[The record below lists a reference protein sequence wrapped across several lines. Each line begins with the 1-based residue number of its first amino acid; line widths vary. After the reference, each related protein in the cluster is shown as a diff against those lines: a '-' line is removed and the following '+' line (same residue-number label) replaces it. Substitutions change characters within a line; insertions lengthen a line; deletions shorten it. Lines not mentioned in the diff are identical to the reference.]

1 MASAIESSQALQRAM
16 EHARQG
22 RLAEARQLCEGV
34 LATEPAN
41 SGALSC
47 LGEVLLAMRRP
58 EEALACFE
66 RLVQAQP
73 NGVEALCNRGIALLV
88 LGRHEPALASLDRAM
103 QMAPADAAV
112 LFHRGI
118 CLMALQRWQEAV
130 DSLDRVLAGMPQHA
144 PTLAK
149 RGDALVAMRRFEEAL
164 ASFTRAL
171 SAAPGDVGLLN
182 NRARVLME
190 LSRPQE
196 ALAVYEQVL
205 QTRPGDA
212 DAWYNAGNGLAG
224 SSRFEEALGRYD
236 RALAIAPAHVLAL
249 SNRGN
254 ALRRLGRLDEALA
267 SYDRALAIR
276 PDLVDTLHN
285 RGNVLAALG
294 RTAEAR
300 ASYERVLDLEPRYLP
315 ARWALVMGAIP
326 VAAGSKAEIDEGRRV
341 FAAGLDELA
350 WLAPDG
356 LQGARAVQQMVPFYL
371 AYHEENNRDL
381 FARYGAICAQATEE
395 QRRTQ
400 PRGRPVR
407 PRVRL
412 AVVSAHVR
420 SHSVW
425 HALLKGAFQHL
436 DARRIDIEVFHLSA
450 VSDAETDWARTRS
463 RHFEQGPLAPE
474 LWAERIRA
482 REPDVVLYPE
492 VGMDPATAYLASQR
506 LGAVQAATW
515 GHPHT
520 TGMPTM
526 DCFFSAAALEPPDG
540 DEHYTERLI
549 RLPRL
554 GCCFA
559 PSGVEAAQ
567 VDLATLG
574 IRADRPLLLSPGTP
588 YKYAPEHDWV
598 LAEIAARLGRCT
610 IVLFR
615 DAGAPWSALYP
626 KLLDR
631 ISAAFTA
638 RGVSFAEHCVVLPWQ
653 HKPAFYGLMQ
663 RADLMLDTIGFSGFN
678 TAMQAVECGLP
689 IVTREGRFMRGRFAG
704 GILESMRLGELVAAD
719 ENAYVEMAVRLAGD
733 PSRRREIK
741 GRIEAERGALFD
753 DVGTVRE
760 LEEHLLELARR

>member
-1 MASAIESSQALQRAM
+1 VAAGIESSQSLQRALD
-16 EHARQG
+16 HARQG
-22 RLAEARQLCEGV
+22 RLAEARRLCEAV
-34 LATEPAN
+34 LASEPAN
-41 SGALSC
+41 AGALSC

-66 RLVQAQP
+66 RLVRAHP
-73 NGVEALCNRGIALLV
+73 DSVEALCNHGIALLV

-103 QMAPADAAV
+103 AAAPGDAAV
-112 LFHRGI
+112 LFHRGV
-118 CLMALQRWQEAV
+118 CLMALQRWQAAV
-130 DSLDRVLAGMPQHA
+130 DSFDLVLATIPQHV

-164 ASFTRAL
+164 ASYVRAL
-171 SAAPGDVGLLN
+171 SAAPGDAGLISS
-182 NRARVLME
+182 RANVLME
-190 LSRPQE
+190 LNRPHE
-196 ALAVYEQVL
+196 ALADYERVL
-205 QTRPGDA
+205 QARPGDA
-212 DAWYNAGNGLAG
+212 DAWYNAGNGLAAL
-224 SSRFEEALGRYD
+224 SRFGEALERYD
-236 RALAIAPAHVLAL
+236 RALAIAPDHALAHG
-249 SNRGN
+249 NRGN
-254 ALRRLGRLDEALA
+254 TLRRLGRLDEALA
-267 SYDRALAIR
+267 SYERALAIK
-276 PDLVDTLHN
+276 PDLLDTLHN

-294 RTAEAR
+294 RAAQAG
-300 ASYERVLDLEPRYLP
+300 ASYERALAIEPRYLP

-326 VAAGSKAEIDEGRRV
+326 AAARSRAEIEEGRRA
-341 FAAGLDELA
+341 FAAGLDEMAQLI
-350 WLAPDG
+350 PDA
-356 LQGARAVQQMVPFYL
+356 LQAARAVQQMVPFYL

-381 FARYGAICAQATEE
+381 FARYGAICAQATAGTR
-395 QRRTQ
+395 QTQ
-400 PRGRPVR
+400 LRVPPAR

-420 SHSVW
+420 THSVW

-436 DARRIDIEVFHLSA
+436 DASRIEIEVFHLSA
-450 VSDAETDWARTRS
+450 VSDAETEWARGQS
-463 RHFEQGPLAPE
+463 RHFEQGPHAPE

-506 LGAVQAATW
+506 LGPVQVATW

-559 PSGVEAAQ
+559 PSGVEPAP
-567 VDLATLG
+567 VDLAALG
-574 IRADRPLLLSPGTP
+574 IPADCPLLLSPGTP

-626 KLLDR
+626 KLFER
-631 ISAAFTA
+631 MEAAFAA
-638 RGVSFAEHCVVLPWQ
+638 RGVRFSDHCVVVPWQ
-653 HKPAFYGLMQ
+653 GKPAFYGLLR

-689 IVTREGRFMRGRFAG
+689 IVTRQGRFLRGRFAG
-704 GILESMRLGELVAAD
+704 GILASLGLGELVAAD
-719 ENAYVEMAVRLAGD
+719 ESAYVDTAVRLAGD
-733 PSRRREIK
+733 PARRRYLRH
-741 GRIEAERGALFD
+741 RIEAERGALFE

-760 LEEHLLELARR
+760 LEQHLIALARG

>member
-73 NGVEALCNRGIALLV
+73 NSVEALCNRGIALLV

-103 QMAPADAAV
+103 AAAPADAAV

-149 RGDALVAMRRFEEAL
+149 RGDALAAMRRFEEAL
-164 ASFTRAL
+164 ASYTRAL

-224 SSRFEEALGRYD
+224 SSRFEEALGKYD
-236 RALAIAPAHVLAL
+236 RALAIAPAHVLAH

-350 WLAPDG
+350 RLAPDG

-381 FARYGAICAQATEE
+381 FARYGAICAQATEGP
-395 QRRTQ
+395 RRTQ

-436 DARRIDIEVFHLSA
+436 DAKTDRHRG
-450 VSDAETDWARTRS
+450 VS
-463 RHFEQGPLAPE
+463 
-474 LWAERIRA
+474 
-482 REPDVVLYPE
+482 
-492 VGMDPATAYLASQR
+492 SQR
-506 LGAVQAATW
+506 RQRCGDGLGA
-515 GHPHT
+515 H
-520 TGMPTM
+520 
-526 DCFFSAAALEPPDG
+526 ALEPLRAG
-540 DEHYTERLI
+540 TARARI
-549 RLPRL
+549 V
-554 GCCFA
+554 G
-559 PSGVEAAQ
+559 
-567 VDLATLG
+567 
-574 IRADRPLLLSPGTP
+574 RADTG
-588 YKYAPEHDWV
+588 
-598 LAEIAARLGRCT
+598 AR
-610 IVLFR
+610 
-615 DAGAPWSALYP
+615 AG
-626 KLLDR
+626 
-631 ISAAFTA
+631 
-638 RGVSFAEHCVVLPWQ
+638 
-653 HKPAFYGLMQ
+653 
-663 RADLMLDTIGFSGFN
+663 
-678 TAMQAVECGLP
+678 
-689 IVTREGRFMRGRFAG
+689 
-704 GILESMRLGELVAAD
+704 
-719 ENAYVEMAVRLAGD
+719 
-733 PSRRREIK
+733 
-741 GRIEAERGALFD
+741 RGALPGSRD
-753 DVGTVRE
+753 GPGDGVLGE
-760 LEEHLLELARR
+760 PAAGGGAGGDLGPPAHDGHADHGLLLLRRRARAAGRR

>member
-1 MASAIESSQALQRAM
+1 M

-73 NGVEALCNRGIALLV
+73 NSVEALCNRGIALLV

-103 QMAPADAAV
+103 AAAPADAAV

-149 RGDALVAMRRFEEAL
+149 RGDALAAMRRFEEAL
-164 ASFTRAL
+164 ASYSRAL

-182 NRARVLME
+182 NRAHVLME

-236 RALAIAPAHVLAL
+236 RALAIAPAHVLAH

-350 WLAPDG
+350 RLAPDG

-381 FARYGAICAQATEE
+381 FARYGAICAQATEGP
-395 QRRTQ
+395 RRTQ

-407 PRVRL
+407 
-412 AVVSAHVR
+412 
-420 SHSVW
+420 
-425 HALLKGAFQHL
+425 
-436 DARRIDIEVFHLSA
+436 ARACGSLSCRRTYARTRCGMRCSRAPSSTSIGERIDIEVFHLSA

-463 RHFEQGPLAPE
+463 SHFEQGPLAPE

-559 PSGVEAAQ
+559 RSGVEAAQ
-567 VDLATLG
+567 VDLAALG
-574 IRADRPLLLSPGTP
+574 IPADRPLLLSPGTP

-610 IVLFR
+610 IVLFK
-615 DAGAPWSALYP
+615 DDGAPWSALYP

-631 ISAAFTA
+631 MSAAFTA

-719 ENAYVEMAVRLAGD
+719 ENAYVELAVRLAGD
-733 PSRRREIK
+733 PSRRRELK

-760 LEEHLLELARR
+760 LEEHLVALARR

>member
-1 MASAIESSQALQRAM
+1 M
-16 EHARQG
+16 
-22 RLAEARQLCEGV
+22 
-34 LATEPAN
+34 
-41 SGALSC
+41 
-47 LGEVLLAMRRP
+47 
-58 EEALACFE
+58 
-66 RLVQAQP
+66 
-73 NGVEALCNRGIALLV
+73 
-88 LGRHEPALASLDRAM
+88 
-103 QMAPADAAV
+103 

-164 ASFTRAL
+164 ASFSRAL

-395 QRRTQ
+395 PRRTQ

-420 SHSVW
+420 RIRCGTRCSRAPSSTSMRDGSTSRCFISAPSAMRRRTGRARDRATSSRDRSRPNCGPSGYGRASRTWCSTRKSGWTRRRHTSRASGW
-425 HALLKGAFQHL
+425 GRCRRRPGA
-436 DARRIDIEVFHLSA
+436 
-450 VSDAETDWARTRS
+450 TRTR
-463 RHFEQGPLAPE
+463 
-474 LWAERIRA
+474 RA
-482 REPDVVLYPE
+482 CRPW
-492 VGMDPATAYLASQR
+492 TASSQPPR
-506 LGAVQAATW
+506 SSHRTAMS
-515 GHPHT
+515 T
-520 TGMPTM
+520 T
-526 DCFFSAAALEPPDG
+526 
-540 DEHYTERLI
+540 
-549 RLPRL
+549 
-554 GCCFA
+554 
-559 PSGVEAAQ
+559 PSG
-567 VDLATLG
+567 
-574 IRADRPLLLSPGTP
+574 
-588 YKYAPEHDWV
+588 
-598 LAEIAARLGRCT
+598 
-610 IVLFR
+610 
-615 DAGAPWSALYP
+615 
-626 KLLDR
+626 
-631 ISAAFTA
+631 
-638 RGVSFAEHCVVLPWQ
+638 
-653 HKPAFYGLMQ
+653 
-663 RADLMLDTIGFSGFN
+663 
-678 TAMQAVECGLP
+678 
-689 IVTREGRFMRGRFAG
+689 
-704 GILESMRLGELVAAD
+704 
-719 ENAYVEMAVRLAGD
+719 
-733 PSRRREIK
+733 
-741 GRIEAERGALFD
+741 
-753 DVGTVRE
+753 
-760 LEEHLLELARR
+760 